1 MLKKLIKSWKEIYYN
16 ISLRNIV
23 WISFS
28 LTAAAASIIMGI
40 SFYSRF
46 SSQLQNAIQI
56 EDQTLIGQVNNGL
69 STYLRNMMKLSDTL
83 CYSVIKD
90 SNIRKKDFGNDF
102 QILYDTNKDYIKN
115 IVLFS
120 DDGKPI
126 VMAPAA
132 TLKEDVLPKNES
144 WFQAALNKPENMH
157 FSNPHVQNLFM
168 ESNYQYDWVISL
180 SRAVQIT
187 DGLEVKQGVL
197 LIDMSY
203 SGLKQMFGSVTLGQD
218 GYIYLIDNEGNII
231 YHPKQQLLNSNQV
244 QENNKTAVTYK
255 DGIYQEKFQ
264 GTERIV
270 TIKTV
275 GYTGWT
281 MVGVTN
287 KNSVSLNS
295 IKSNLFILFLFLF
308 FIVVLIWIN
317 SYISSKVSSPI
328 RKLEKTVKEIEAGN
342 LDTVIEIEGFYEVRH
357 LGKSVQKM
365 EAQIKRLMKDI
376 VTEHEWKRK
385 SELDTL
391 QSQINPHF
399 LYNTLDIIVWMI
411 ENEQQQDAARAVTAL
426 ARFFRISLSKGKNI
440 IRVQDEIEH
449 VRNYLTIQ
457 KMRYKNRFEYE
468 IEVEEEV
475 KQLATIKLILQP
487 LVENAI
493 YHGMEF
499 MDGDG
504 AIIIKACREGEE
516 LCLSVEDNGLGMT
529 EEMVNKLLNGNV
541 NPSKRGSGIGVRNV
555 NERIQL
561 YFGSQYGLEILSEP
575 DEGTRIIVHLPCLN
589 YEDVKEE
596 G

>member
-56 EDQTLIGQVNNGL
+56 EDQTLIGQMNNGL

-541 NPSKRGSGIGVRNV
+541 NSSKRGSGIGVRNV